1 MPREAV
7 TGERGVLR
15 RPGCV
20 MADLNYDDPEPRWF
34 GLKRRPRAKTIL
46 LAFLVVDV
54 VVAGSLIAAN
64 MASGANQAAAGPVAQ
79 VQVKAGTGPSSP
91 PARICGNASV
101 LGAGPS
107 SAPAGAVTVPAGRN
121 AGIDFSRP
129 HATYWF
135 APGVHTLAS
144 GQYTQIIP
152 GHGSKY
158 VGAPGAILDG
168 RKDNLYAF
176 GGNATGVTISYLT
189 VRNFG
194 GQGENQDQGVVNE
207 NSMPGWT
214 IDHSTIKDNAGAG
227 VMLGS
232 HNTLIHDCLADNQ
245 QYGFNAYSPSG
256 PVGLVLKNNEIAGND
271 TYNWEAHSPDCG
283 CTGGGK
289 FWDVKNAVIENN
301 WIHDN
306 HSVGLWADTNNR
318 GFEFKNNYISG
329 NYDYGLIYEI
339 SYNAVI
345 EQNTFARNGIH
356 NGPKGRGFPTSA
368 IYISESGSDHRV
380 KGSFNKTFL
389 IARNSFIDNW
399 GGVIL
404 WENADRFCNSPANTS
419 SGTCTLVDPSVA
431 TIKSCN
437 AVNIKQQPYLGDCR
451 WKTQNVQV
459 QDNMFSF
466 KPSDIGPSC
475 TPANE
480 CGFQGVFSEYGTYP
494 NWSPYHKT
502 VVEQQ
507 ITYSQ
512 NNHFR
517 ANTYIGPWIFMI
529 YEQGNVVNW
538 PQWQGKPYAQDKG
551 STLNTANG

>member
-1 MPREAV
+1 
-7 TGERGVLR
+7 
-15 RPGCV
+15 
-20 MADLNYDDPEPRWF
+20 MADLNYGDPEPRWF
-34 GLKRRPRAKTIL
+34 GLKRRPRAKTVL

-54 VVAGSLIAAN
+54 VVAGSLIVAN
-64 MASGANQAAAGPVAQ
+64 MASGANPVEAGPVAQ

-107 SAPAGAVTVPAGRN
+107 SAPAGAVSVPAGRN
-121 AGIDFSRP
+121 AGVDFSQP
-129 HATYWF
+129 HTTYWF
-135 APGVHTLAS
+135 APGVHTLAN

-152 GHGSKY
+152 GHGSTY
-158 VGAPGAILDG
+158 IGAPGAILDG

-176 GGNATGVTISYLT
+176 GGNATGVTVSYLT

-194 GQGENQDQGVVNE
+194 GEGENQDQGVVNE
-207 NSMPGWT
+207 NSMAGWT

-232 HNTLIHDCLADNQ
+232 HNMLSHDCLADNQ

-289 FWDVKNAVIENN
+289 FWEVKNAVIENN

-306 HSVGLWADTNNR
+306 RSVGLWADTNNR

-345 EQNTFARNGIH
+345 ENNTFVRNGIQ

-389 IARNSFIDNW
+389 IAKNSFIDNW

-419 SGTCTLVDPSVA
+419 SGTCTLADPSVA

-437 AVNIKQQPYLGDCR
+437 ATNIKQQPYLGDCR

-459 QDNMFSF
+459 QDNVFSF

-502 VVEQQ
+502 VIEQQ
-507 ITYSQ
+507 ITYNQ
-512 NNHFR
+512 NNHFQ

-538 PQWQGKPYAQDKG
+538 AQWQGKPYQQDKG